1 MSHSRKTNTRLSLR
15 LAAELKEA
23 IEDAAVLSGQTVGD
37 FAASTLADG
46 ARRVIWEHD
55 ITVLTAGDRDRFVA
69 LLEQSD
75 AAPNKALTV
84 AARHYKKQLG

>member
-1 MSHSRKTNTRLSLR
+1 
-15 LAAELKEA
+15 
-23 IEDAAVLSGQTVGD
+23 
-37 FAASTLADG
+37 
-46 ARRVIWEHD
+46 
-55 ITVLTAGDRDRFVA
+55 VA

>member
-1 MSHSRKTNTRLSLR
+1 
-15 LAAELKEA
+15 
-23 IEDAAVLSGQTVGD
+23 
-37 FAASTLADG
+37 
-46 ARRVIWEHD
+46 
-55 ITVLTAGDRDRFVA
+55 